1 MNTWK
6 VILATLVIF
15 GTGVITGGLLVTHS
29 ERVQQRQLWV
39 QNRVERNRQLRPE
52 FDGPNRQ
59 APFESESYSER
70 GPLEPRPNGDPA
82 GRQQLNLIPAALR
95 MDLLQRMERQM
106 NLTTGQ
112 REKIEEIL
120 RAGQER
126 SRQIM
131 EPIQGE
137 LQRQVRTTRDR
148 IRDVL
153 TDQQKPVFDDLMR
166 PQRRMEEGPPGERR
180 PPRQQPRPP
189 EGQPRFPGPG
199 PRRPGPVNPNQ

>member
-1 MNTWK
+1 VNTWK

-15 GTGVITGGLLVTHS
+15 GTGVVTGGLLVTHNES
-29 ERVQQRQLWV
+29 VQQRQLWL
-39 QNRVERNRQLRPE
+39 QNRVERNRQPRAE
-52 FDGPNRQ
+52 FREPNR
-59 APFESESYSER
+59 PS
-70 GPLEPRPNGDPA
+70 PLEPNPVMEPAPRQPNLLPA
-82 GRQQLNLIPAALR
+82 NLR

-106 NLTTGQ
+106 DLTTGQ

-126 SRQIM
+126 ARQIM
-131 EPIQGE
+131 EPVQGE

-153 TDQQKPVFDDLMR
+153 TDAQKPVFDDLMR
-166 PQRRMEEGPPGERR
+166 PQRRMEEVQPPGERR
-180 PPRQQPRPP
+180 PPRQQPRPQ

-199 PRRPGPVNPNQ
+199 PRPTEPVNPNQ